1 MSVVYV
7 CGQYWPFVFE
17 IARWLKIFGIQK
29 FIKLFFC
36 TYNYTSYSIMPFK
49 MFMKSEYMDL
59 PIFLFDACWNLL
71 YEIKNNKMKPFIFLL
86 ASMY

>member
-1 MSVVYV
+1 
-7 CGQYWPFVFE
+7 
-17 IARWLKIFGIQK
+17 
-29 FIKLFFC
+29 
-36 TYNYTSYSIMPFK
+36 MPFK